1 MERLRK
7 AMERARADR
16 QRLTSTPSVPATQP
30 PPAPASAPGRE
41 PPLSAPRETD
51 GSGVQIQY
59 TRTARV
65 AVDPRSVQS
74 GCLLLLEDN
83 PGLSGVHEGVAD
95 AYKILRTQI
104 LHRMRAKSRRTLAI
118 TSPGIGDG
126 KTTTSINLAIS
137 LARDVNQTVLLIDF
151 DLKRPSIGR
160 YFMGRDSL
168 GLIDCLTGDVE
179 LADVLVNPGIERLVI
194 LPGGKRIRH
203 SSELLSSPRVVQLVD
218 ELKSRYEDRL
228 ILFDMPPLFAG
239 DDVIAFLPY
248 VDAVML
254 VVEDGK
260 VSHEELTHA
269 HELLGEKCIGMVLNK
284 AESHG
289 ALPGYYY

>member
-16 QRLTSTPSVPATQP
+16 QRVTQP
-30 PPAPASAPGRE
+30 PPAPAASGRE
-41 PPLSAPRETD
+41 PPAVALRDTERA
-51 GSGVQIQY
+51 GVRIQY

-65 AVDPRSVQS
+65 ALDPHSLQDGR
-74 GCLLLLEDN
+74 LLLLEEHQEA
-83 PGLSGVHEGVAD
+83 PGLHEGVAD

-104 LHRMRAKSRRTLAI
+104 LHRMRAKSHRTLAI

-126 KTTTSINLAIS
+126 KTTTAINLAIS
-137 LARDVNQTVLLIDF
+137 LARDVNQTVLLVDF
-151 DLKRPSIGR
+151 DLKRSSIGR
-160 YFMGRDSL
+160 YFTGRDSL
-168 GLIDCLTGDVE
+168 GLMECLTGDVE
-179 LADVLVNPGIERLVI
+179 LADVLFNPGIERLVI

-203 SSELLSSPRVVQLVD
+203 SSELLSSPRVLQLVD

-239 DDVIAFLPY
+239 DDVLAFLPH

-260 VSHEELTHA
+260 VSREQLEHA
-269 HELLGEKCIGMVLNK
+269 GTLLGEKCIGLVLNK
-284 AESHG
+284 AEPGS
-289 ALPGYYY
+289 ASPGYHY

>member
-7 AMERARADR
+7 AMERARAER
-16 QRLTSTPSVPATQP
+16 QRASQP
-30 PPAPASAPGRE
+30 PPALSRE
-41 PPLSAPRETD
+41 PLAAPPKD
-51 GSGVQIQY
+51 ADVAGVQIQY
-59 TRTARV
+59 TRTARI
-65 AVDPRSVQS
+65 AIDPGLLQNGRV
-74 GCLLLLEDN
+74 LLLEGA
-83 PGLSGVHEGVAD
+83 PGLTDIHEVVAD

-104 LHRMRAKSRRTLAI
+104 LHRMRAKSYRTLAI
-118 TSPGIGDG
+118 TSSRIGDG
-126 KTTTSINLAIS
+126 KTTTAINLAVS
-137 LARDVNQTVLLIDF
+137 LARDVNQTVLLVDF

-160 YFMGRDSL
+160 YFTGRDSL

-228 ILFDMPPLFAG
+228 ILFDMPPLFTG
-239 DDVIAFLPY
+239 DDVIAFLPH

-260 VSHEELTHA
+260 VSREQLGHA
-269 HELLGEKCIGMVLNK
+269 SELLGEKCIGIVLNK
-284 AESHG
+284 AESG
-289 ALPGYYY
+289 SPFPAYSY

>member
-16 QRLTSTPSVPATQP
+16 QRLTSTPSAPAPQP
-30 PPAPASAPGRE
+30 QPAPASGRE
-41 PPLSAPRETD
+41 PPMSAPRETD

-59 TRTARV
+59 TRTARI
-65 AVDPRSVQS
+65 AVDPSSIQS
-74 GCLLLLEDN
+74 GRLLLLE
-83 PGLSGVHEGVAD
+83 GSLSRTGAHEGVAD

-118 TSPGIGDG
+118 TSPSVGDG

-203 SSELLSSPRVVQLVD
+203 SSELLSSPRVVQLID

-260 VSHEELTHA
+260 VSREELAHA
-269 HELLGEKCIGMVLNK
+269 NELLGDKCIGMVLNK
-284 AESHG
+284 AESSFS
-289 ALPGYYY
+289 LPGYYY

>member
-16 QRLTSTPSVPATQP
+16 QRVTTQP
-30 PPAPASAPGRE
+30 PPAPVPSPSRE
-41 PPLSAPRETD
+41 PPTAPPREAD

-65 AVDPRSVQS
+65 AVDPNSLQNGRI
-74 GCLLLLEDN
+74 LLREEHLDLA
-83 PGLSGVHEGVAD
+83 GVHEGVAD

-118 TSPGIGDG
+118 TSPSIGDG

-137 LARDVNQTVLLIDF
+137 LARDVNQTVLLVDF

-160 YFMGRDSL
+160 YFTGRDSL

-203 SSELLSSPRVVQLVD
+203 SSELLSSPRVVQLVE

-239 DDVIAFLPY
+239 DDVIAFLPH

-260 VSHEELTHA
+260 VSREQLVHA
-269 HELLGEKCIGMVLNK
+269 NELLGEKSIGMVLNK
-284 AESHG
+284 AESG
-289 ALPGYYY
+289 SASPGYYY

>member
-16 QRLTSTPSVPATQP
+16 QRVIQP
-30 PPAPASAPGRE
+30 QPAPTPDRE
-41 PPLSAPRETD
+41 SSTSAPREAD
-51 GSGVQIQY
+51 GSGVQIRY

-65 AVDPRSVQS
+65 AVDPHSLQNGRI
-74 GCLLLLEDN
+74 LLREDH
-83 PGLSGVHEGVAD
+83 PDLAGLHEGVAD

-118 TSPGIGDG
+118 TSPGVGDG

-137 LARDVNQTVLLIDF
+137 LARDVNQTVLLVDF

-160 YFMGRDSL
+160 YFTGRESL
-168 GLIDCLTGDVE
+168 GLIECLTGDVE
-179 LADVLVNPGIERLVI
+179 LPDVLINPGIERLVI

-203 SSELLSSPRVVQLVD
+203 SSELLSSPRVVQLVE

-239 DDVIAFLPY
+239 DDVIAFLPH

-260 VSHEELTHA
+260 VSRTQLDHA
-269 HELLGEKCIGMVLNK
+269 GELLGEKCIGMVLNK
-284 AESHG
+284 AESG
-289 ALPGYYY
+289 STSPGYYY